1 MIFLSLNSITLFQGC
16 RLFNRIWKP
25 SNARFEKL
33 PNISKIIFFPFP
45 FICPPYLYFFS
56 FCLFLPFLLFSPF
69 EKLPNLFWICFSGWG
84 GDGGIRNFL
93 QPYIIFFQWWWFFFQ
108 SQSGGVYPVLVHWA
122 QILPQHVLRWRGSRS
137 RQNKVAE
144 ESHNN

>member
-1 MIFLSLNSITLFQGC
+1 MIFLSLNSITLFLGC
-16 RLFNRIWKP
+16 ILFNRIWKP

-45 FICPPYLYFFS
+45 FILPPYLYFFS
-56 FCLFLPFLLFSPF
+56 FCLFPAFPPPLKSFP
-69 EKLPNLFWICFSGWG
+69 ICFEFVSPG
-84 GDGGIRNFL
+84 GAGAGGYVTFYNPTLFFSMIM
-93 QPYIIFFQWWWFFFQ
+93 IFFQP
-108 SQSGGVYPVLVHWA
+108 QSGGVYPVLVHWA
-122 QILPQHVLRWRGSRS
+122 EILPQHVLRWRGSRS